1 MDRTTFIENNGANV
15 LNAVHDAVQNIFLD
29 YQKDLKIPTGD
40 LDIQSTTEIDNLE
53 VQLADK
59 ILDALLWQKRNAEL
73 AERNKK
79 SRIQM
84 VKAMDYIA
92 RCLNDEEELG
102 LWLALGVADED
113 IKEDTKDEDL
123 ECYIQDNTFRNLMKL
138 FLELMRRA
146 NKNGGLYCGGVVAG
160 AD

>member
-1 MDRTTFIENNGANV
+1 MDRTTFIEENGASILNKV
-15 LNAVHDAVQNIFLD
+15 HNAVQIIFLH
-29 YQKDLKIPTGD
+29 YQKELNIPTGD

-53 VQLADK
+53 VQLAEK
-59 ILDALLWQKRNAEL
+59 ILDAVLWQKQNAEL
-73 AERNKK
+73 TEKNKK
-79 SRIQM
+79 SRVQM

-102 LWLALGVADED
+102 PWLALGVADED

-123 ECYIQDNTFRNLMKL
+123 ECYIQDDAFKDLMKL
-138 FLELMRRA
+138 FLKLMQRA